1 MIPTTTDVAA
11 PVVDAA
17 LLETV
22 LLRGDLGAM
31 KAPERMNYYPAVCNS
46 LGLNPLT
53 RPFDFLSLQG
63 KTVLYAKRECTE
75 QLRKIHGVSVTIVD
89 RSIVDDVY
97 IVTARAK
104 DKSGREDEST
114 GAVLIGGLKGEN
126 KANAFMKAETKA
138 KRRVTLSIC
147 GLAFLDETEA
157 DSVPGAGRLMVDM
170 ETGEIV
176 GQDGG
181 SKEAS
186 EQMAAAKIQRL
197 SGADDIPPV
206 ATASMQPNSGAPEQ
220 EPGGSTPRKG
230 KSKVTAEQIDFLPH
244 YKQVK
249 HDLFIASGKHV
260 EYYDVLQK
268 YGFEHAN
275 DIRDK
280 DRARSI
286 YKELCGRLN
295 DLRLGITEADIQ
307 QPEKGGTD

>member
-1 MIPTTTDVAA
+1 MSAELMIPTTTDVAA

-31 KAPERMNYYPAVCNS
+31 KAPERMNYYRAVCNS

-197 SGADDIPPV
+197 SGADDIL
-206 ATASMQPNSGAPEQ
+206 SLIHIS
-220 EPGGSTPRKG
+220 EPTRP
-230 KSKVTAEQIDFLPH
+230 
-244 YKQVK
+244 Y
-249 HDLFIASGKHV
+249 
-260 EYYDVLQK
+260 
-268 YGFEHAN
+268 
-275 DIRDK
+275 
-280 DRARSI
+280 
-286 YKELCGRLN
+286 
-295 DLRLGITEADIQ
+295 
-307 QPEKGGTD
+307 